1 LNTYG
6 SAGKEKIINSAKEFV
21 YAEQG
26 GDSSGHDWW
35 HVHRV
40 TELAKTI
47 AEKEGA
53 NIFICELAAL
63 LHDVA
68 DEKLNK
74 DEETG
79 INKVKLWLKDNGV
92 DDVTAADILEIIT
105 TMSFKGGTQKKEM
118 NTLEGKIVQD
128 ADRLDAMG
136 AIGIARVMCYAGFK
150 GRPIHHPDMKP
161 RDNLTLE
168 EYRSGKDTAIMHFYE
183 KLLKLKDTM
192 NTNMGKEL
200 AEGRHLFLETYLEQ
214 FYAEWDAKR

>member
-1 LNTYG
+1 MGTNLNI
-6 SAGKEKIINSAKEFV
+6 SKEEIIQAARDFAL
-21 YAEQG
+21 AELG

-40 TELAKTI
+40 TEMAKTI
-47 AEKEGA
+47 AKKENA
-53 NIFICELAAL
+53 NIYVAELAAL

-68 DEKLNK
+68 DEKLNQ

-79 INKVKLWLKDNGV
+79 VNKVKNWMSENGI
-92 DDVTAADILEIIT
+92 DEESAAHILEIIT
-105 TMSFKGGTQKKEM
+105 TMSFKGGTSKKVM
-118 NTLEGKIVQD
+118 STLEGKIVQD

-136 AIGIARVMCYAGFK
+136 AMGISRVMCYSGFK

-161 RDNLTLE
+161 RENLTLE

-192 NTNMGKEL
+192 NTVTGKEM
-200 AEGRHLFLETYLEQ
+200 AEGRHAFLETYLDQ